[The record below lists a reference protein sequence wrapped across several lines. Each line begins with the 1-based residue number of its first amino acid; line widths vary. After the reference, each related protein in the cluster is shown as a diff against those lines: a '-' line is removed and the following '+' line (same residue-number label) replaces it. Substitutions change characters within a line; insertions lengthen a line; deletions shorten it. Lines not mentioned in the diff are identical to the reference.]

1 MKKFLITFFPGWGE
15 FRLDFYVE
23 ASSEE
28 EAAKKLGVCYDPD
41 DQSWCYGVNGDAF
54 VRFDEVNEV
63 SGVKEVSTAEA
74 FEKIVEEEERK
85 WDVIAEQQEAEWEK
99 ARPS

>member
-28 EAAKKLGVCYDPD
+28 EAAKKLGACYDPD
-41 DQSWCYGVNGDAF
+41 DKSWVYGASF
-54 VRFDEVNEV
+54 VRFDKI
-63 SGVKEVSTAEA
+63 KEVSDRET
-74 FEKIVEEEERK
+74 FEKIVEQEEKK
-85 WDVIAEQQEAEWEK
+85 WEALM
-99 ARPS
+99 PQS